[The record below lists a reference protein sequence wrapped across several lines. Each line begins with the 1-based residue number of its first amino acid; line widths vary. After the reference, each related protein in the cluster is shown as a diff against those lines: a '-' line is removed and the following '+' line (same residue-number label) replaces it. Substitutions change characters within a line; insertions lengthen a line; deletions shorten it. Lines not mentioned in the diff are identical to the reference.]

1 MGIEPAFLDMTKL
14 TRWIDTT
21 IGLEHMSSPCV
32 SFFRRATG
40 RLDLTPLPARA
51 QLLKKLNIVATDVSW
66 IDRRIDLW
74 RSERRW
80 NLRQLRCSFFMSRPS
95 RETVA
100 RERPSDKRF
109 RDWATK
115 SDRIRALAAQGMKP
129 AEIAKELGIRYQRAY
144 NVINGGADRY
154 RGPSVE
160 LVADGAIA
168 NPVQKPVLT
177 AELLISGGFRQV
189 SRWAL
194 SGGNLVLES
203 PVPKEV

>member
-1 MGIEPAFLDMTKL
+1 MESQAA
-14 TRWIDTT
+14 
-21 IGLEHMSSPCV
+21 SV
-32 SFFRRATG
+32 
-40 RLDLTPLPARA
+40 
-51 QLLKKLNIVATDVSW
+51 QL
-66 IDRRIDLW
+66 
-74 RSERRW
+74 
-80 NLRQLRCSFFMSRPS
+80 FMSRPS

-168 NPVQKPVLT
+168 NRNRPIVTV
-177 AELLISGGFRQV
+177 ENMS
-189 SRWAL
+189 
-194 SGGNLVLES
+194 
-203 PVPKEV
+203 